1 MNPQEMSWKAR
12 INRYAR
18 EHDIAPQ
25 VVLQNIMFERF
36 LRRLANSGYRDC
48 FILKGGVLV
57 AAMVGLDYRSTMDID
72 TTLRHFPLDEEKVSQ
87 AINEIISRDEH
98 DDTVFRLMRMESI
111 RQDDMYGGLRVG
123 MQAQS
128 GNIVVP
134 FSIDISTGDAIT
146 PHPVEMEFPAILD
159 NALPVKLWSYNK
171 ETIVAEKIETILR
184 RGVFSTRPR
193 DFYDVYILTR
203 TRNDLNH
210 AVLKRAIQSTAL
222 HRNSEHIIDRWREII
237 NTLTTSPALQRHWIT
252 YRRNFPY
259 AREIEYS
266 QLMETLRELL
276 DAIFPSEK

>member
-1 MNPQEMSWKAR
+1 MNPQEMSWKAH

-18 EHDIAPQ
+18 EHGIAPQ

-98 DDTVFRLMRMESI
+98 DDTVFRLLRMESI
-111 RQDDMYGGLRVG
+111 RQDDMYGGLRLS

-146 PHPVEMEFPAILD
+146 PHPIEMELPVILD
-159 NALPVKLWSYNK
+159 NSLPVKLWSYNK

-203 TRNDLNH
+203 TRNGLNH

-222 HRNSEHIIDRWREII
+222 RRNSEHIIDRWREII
-237 NTLTTSPALQRHWIT
+237 NTLTTSSVLQRHWII

-259 AREIEYS
+259 AQSIEYS